1 MSPPSVRPPRFAAS
15 RRRLGANTRNALGPL
30 LFLLK
35 VVDQSHVRIK
45 AKNLQRVR
53 NKIGKGINVVI
64 NNAAIAIVDDVFN
77 AAHVDLRGTDDFF
90 NCLNYFLWGR
100 VTLHFQSG
108 LRCINE
114 AHRVGG
120 GSAVFS
126 SAYLSRTQI
135 KVLSR
140 GVDFDRI
147 QKFST
152 ESLDARNMSA
162 TDWKKL
168 LNESG
173 VIDPKTDFAGRGCA
187 LQRRRRI
194 KTHDTC
200 APAADIWFDDD
211 RKSNLLCCGN
221 SLDRAIHDTRA
232 RRRQSQGVQER
243 ELRCLRNL
251 ERKGFAAVDDTYS
264 NTLEVCEI
272 VAREEDALC
281 VTAQVGGR

>member
-120 GSAVFS
+120 GTAVFGP
-126 SAYLSRTQI
+126 AYLSRTQI
-135 KVLSR
+135 KVLSG

-152 ESLDARNMSA
+152 KSLDSSNVSA
-162 TDWKKL
+162 ADLKKL
-168 LNESG
+168 LYEPG
-173 VIDPKTDFAGRGCA
+173 AIDPKIDFAGRGRAFQC
-187 LQRRRRI
+187 RRRL
-194 KTHDTC
+194 KTHNSC
-200 APAADIWFDDD
+200 APATDIWFDDD
-211 RKSNLLCCGN
+211 WKSNLLCCGG
-221 SLDRAIHDTRA
+221 SLGRAVHDTRS
-232 RRRQSQGVQER
+232 RRSQSQGM
-243 ELRCLRNL
+243 
-251 ERKGFAAVDDTYS
+251 
-264 NTLEVCEI
+264 
-272 VAREEDALC
+272 
-281 VTAQVGGR
+281 